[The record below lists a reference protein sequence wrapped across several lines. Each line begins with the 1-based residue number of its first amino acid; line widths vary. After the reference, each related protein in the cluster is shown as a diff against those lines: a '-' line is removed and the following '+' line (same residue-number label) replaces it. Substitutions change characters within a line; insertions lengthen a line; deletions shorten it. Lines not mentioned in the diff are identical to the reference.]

1 MNRKILSGVAT
12 AVLLLAQTFV
22 ITAYGQSDS
31 PASERELCLDN
42 CRQSIGEYKGGG
54 GGGRSR
60 GFGDAQQRFYARCVE
75 RCERKFWK
83 EFDKQIES
91 D

>member
-1 MNRKILSGVAT
+1 MNKKILYGVA
-12 AVLLLAQTFV
+12 AVVLLLAQTFV
-22 ITAYGQSDS
+22 MTAYGESDS
-31 PASERELCLDN
+31 PASERELCLQN
-42 CRQSIGEYKGGG
+42 CRQWIGEDRS
-54 GGGRSR
+54 GGGRGR
-60 GFGDAQQRFYARCVE
+60 GIYDSQMRLYARCVE